1 MRLRDRSE
9 HATATE
15 RGSATVNAL
24 VMIGVLTTVALIV
37 ASAGGVF
44 AAHRTAASA
53 ADLAALAGAEAMQ
66 LGQPGCAAAERI
78 AEANRARLLA
88 CRPEGKVITLTVA
101 VELDAAF
108 GSQFTLRGRA
118 RAGPVTQS

>member
-1 MRLRDRSE
+1 MRVPQSE
-9 HATATE
+9 HASASE
-15 RGSATVNAL
+15 RGSTTVNAV
-24 VMIGVLTTVALIV
+24 VMIGVLATVALLV
-37 ASAGGVF
+37 ASAGGLIT
-44 AAHRTAASA
+44 AHRTAAAA

-66 LGQPGCAAAERI
+66 SGQPGCAAAQRI

-88 CRPEGKVITLTVA
+88 CRPQGKVITLTVA
-101 VELDAAF
+101 VQADVAF